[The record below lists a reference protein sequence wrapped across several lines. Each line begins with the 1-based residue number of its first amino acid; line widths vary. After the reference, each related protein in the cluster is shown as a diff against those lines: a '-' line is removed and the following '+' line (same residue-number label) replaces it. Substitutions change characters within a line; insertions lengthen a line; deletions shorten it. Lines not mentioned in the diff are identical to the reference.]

1 VPAVLGGGAATAPLR
16 FVHTES
22 AAARTAKRAIVG
34 KALER
39 SERETLSVSCVLTF
53 FARAKIPDCD
63 CLYGLDRS
71 DSRLHFNFSEERFFS
86 CIVMSFLPQCRL
98 FTLHFVEDV

>member
-1 VPAVLGGGAATAPLR
+1 MPAVLGGGAATAPLR

-39 SERETLSVSCVLTF
+39 SERETRSVSCPLAF
-53 FARAKIPDCD
+53 FSRGRKSPIATVSTV
-63 CLYGLDRS
+63 YRS
-71 DSRLHFNFSEERFFS
+71 DSRL
-86 CIVMSFLPQCRL
+86 
-98 FTLHFVEDV
+98 

>member
-53 FARAKIPDCD
+53 FARAKISDCD

-71 DSRLHFNFSEERFFS
+71 DSRLHVQPFREE
-86 CIVMSFLPQCRL
+86 IFLL
-98 FTLHFVEDV
+98 A